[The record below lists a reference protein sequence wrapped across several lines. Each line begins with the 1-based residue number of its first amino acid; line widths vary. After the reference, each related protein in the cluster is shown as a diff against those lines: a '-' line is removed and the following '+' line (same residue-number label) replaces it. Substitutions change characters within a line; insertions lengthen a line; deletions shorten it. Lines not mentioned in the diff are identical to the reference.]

1 MGEGKRGEGREK
13 NLTAS
18 SFSLLSTVQF
28 SQGCIY
34 LYEQQKKK
42 HNLKKKKNKLT
53 AIPSYIKTE
62 FLNLLVVVPTTTWRK
77 KRVQMRVYT

>member
-18 SFSLLSTVQF
+18 SFSFLSTVQF

-42 HNLKKKKNKLT
+42 HNLKKKKNQANSDSVIHK
-53 AIPSYIKTE
+53 
-62 FLNLLVVVPTTTWRK
+62 N
-77 KRVQMRVYT
+77 RVSEPLGRCAYNNMA